1 MQVRAPLVSI
11 DVFQGAANSSE
22 VSQQFLDGSFHD
34 SMTGWS
40 VRYCELLCD
49 ISGLAISIYHV
60 TGESWTSVRSEEFW
74 CAKIAR
80 EKF

>member
-22 VSQQFLDGSFHD
+22 VSQQFLDCSFYD
-34 SMTGWS
+34 SMAGWRM
-40 VRYCELLCD
+40 RYCELLCD

-60 TGESWTSVRSEEFW
+60 TCESGTSVGSEEFS